1 MLDISIIIY
10 FNDILIFLKI
20 KKEYVKYIKKVLI
33 ALAKKNL
40 RINLKKYKWH
50 KKKLSF
56 LNLKLKKTEF
66 EYR

>member
-50 KKKLSF
+50 KKMLSF